1 MPKKNSLKKR
11 SRREVEEEEIV
22 EDLDLDVDEYNVE
35 EEDVIHNRRG
45 KAKRDEQAEL
55 AAVLPSDAHK
65 LEGYDDDDDERGA
78 HLEEE
83 TLALEANK
91 SMRRRVIESDFD
103 VGGITSGVKRKTNGE
118 SDAELNVAPVVEA
131 VERDYAALSSSERM
145 SIVQK
150 ESPELIKMLEEMKHY
165 LAEVKELA
173 KPLQEL
179 FFQRRFSDADR
190 NLIQFLET
198 KVQLML
204 SYCMHVTFYLLLKT
218 EGKKVSGHPVI
229 DNLVEIRV
237 YLEKLFPLEE
247 KLQYSLN
254 RLLSGKTTA
263 AARLDALRPLQH
275 NERGVLATNTDAKK
289 RRKQLEAMKE
299 AEEIEK
305 EELTTMNRIQTKKS
319 ATLNETSSF
328 DRKTM
333 VSALG
338 YREDEDQY
346 FAKLVAGGEEEDEGT
361 QGLSLIERLRRRQH
375 SFADGV
381 AGNPNYSSDEEAPVV
396 GDDDDEDDEANSG
409 EDDLLGEG
417 EDGVEGDYETLL
429 EEEQVRLMRAKTEES
444 RPKPKLVEPEVD
456 RRKTSKK
463 IETHRGLTKSRPK
476 DRKTPRTAQ
485 RRKYEKGMRIHKAQ
499 TRTCQPEP
507 EGGFIG
513 LPAIKSK
520 VTQSIRF

>member
-11 SRREVEEEEIV
+11 SKREVEEEEIV
-22 EDLDLDVDEYNVE
+22 EDLDLDVDGYNVKD
-35 EEDVIHNRRG
+35 EDVIHNRRG
-45 KAKRDEQAEL
+45 KTRGDEQDDL
-55 AAVLPSDAHK
+55 VAVLPSDAHK

-83 TLALEANK
+83 ALALKANK
-91 SMRRRVIESDFD
+91 SMRQRVIESDFD
-103 VGGITSGVKRKTNGE
+103 VGGVTTAVKRKRNGE
-118 SDAELNVAPVVEA
+118 ANTALNVAPVVEA

-150 ESPELIKMLEEMKHY
+150 ESPELVKMLEEMNQY
-165 LAEVKELA
+165 LAEVKQLA

-179 FFQRRFSDADR
+179 FFQRRLSDADR
-190 NLIQFLET
+190 NLVQFLET

-254 RLLSGKTTA
+254 RLLSGKTVV
-263 AARLDALRPLQH
+263 AARLDTLRPLQH
-275 NERGVLATNTDAKK
+275 NERDALATNKEAQKN
-289 RRKQLEAMKE
+289 RKQLEAMKE

-305 EELTTMNRIQTKKS
+305 EELATMNRIRTKKS
-319 ATLNETSSF
+319 ATINDTSTL
-328 DRKTM
+328 DHKAM

-346 FAKLVAGGEEEDEGT
+346 FSKLAAGSDEDEEA
-361 QGLSLIERLRRRQH
+361 QGLSLIERLRRRQR
-375 SFADGV
+375 SLTDDV
-381 AGNPNYSSDEEAPVV
+381 AGSPNGSKDDEDSGLMVEDDDEEAAS
-396 GDDDDEDDEANSG
+396 DEDELLSEG
-409 EDDLLGEG
+409 EGGGEG
-417 EDGVEGDYETLL
+417 EYEMLL
-429 EEEQVRLMRAKTEES
+429 EEEQERLKRAKTEAS
-444 RPKPKLVEPEVD
+444 RPKPQLVEPEVD
-456 RRKTSKK
+456 RRKTNKK

-499 TRTCQPEP
+499 TRTFQPEP

-513 LPAIKSK
+513 VPSIKSK
-520 VTQSIRF
+520 VTQSVRF